1 MITRINAQAASRPTD
16 LVGNTPLLEL
26 SSISREVPGV
36 RILGKAEW
44 YNPGGSV
51 KDRPALWMIR
61 DGEKSGLLTPEKI
74 IIDATSGNTGIAYAW
89 IGAALGYKVK
99 LCMPKNASEERKK
112 ILRAYGVE
120 VVLTDPGE
128 GSDGAIREARRLYAE
143 DPERYFYPD
152 QYKNPANPRSHYES
166 TAPEI
171 WEQTDGEVTHFVAG
185 LGTSG
190 TFVGTATRLREY
202 NPEIKVVSFEPD
214 SPFHGLEGMKHMASA
229 IVPEIY
235 DPTIADQNFGTP
247 TEDAYD
253 MVKRLAREE
262 GILVGISAGGA
273 VATSLRVARELE
285 SGVVVTVLCD
295 SADKYL
301 SESFWEE
308 SARAAEDRRG
318 GRRAHPRPRQ
328 GSLPRGVQRC
338 DGGNANRGYED
349 RGGRLARRER
359 SLRREIAPL
368 PHRPPGVHE
377 ARRASRRARHGAP
390 RDIPF
395 PPGPSGR
402 AFRVRPGA
410 CLAQLLVHHRLGG

>member
-1 MITRINAQAASRPTD
+1 MGTQPTN

-26 SSISREVPGV
+26 ANISREVPGV
-36 RILGKAEW
+36 SILGKAEW

-61 DGEKSGLLTPEKI
+61 DGEKSGALTPDKTI
-74 IIDATSGNTGIAYAW
+74 LDATSGNTGIAYAW
-89 IGAALGYKVK
+89 IGASLGYRVK

-171 WEQTDGEVTHFVAG
+171 WEQTDGEVTHLVAG

-202 NPEIKVVSFEPD
+202 NAEIRVISFEPD

-235 DPTIADQNFGTP
+235 DPTIADQNLGTP

-253 MVKRLAREE
+253 MVKHLAREE
-262 GILVGISAGGA
+262 GILVGISAGAA

-295 SADKYL
+295 NADKYL
-301 SESFWEE
+301 SENFWEE
-308 SARAAEDRRG
+308 
-318 GRRAHPRPRQ
+318 
-328 GSLPRGVQRC
+328 
-338 DGGNANRGYED
+338 
-349 RGGRLARRER
+349 
-359 SLRREIAPL
+359 
-368 PHRPPGVHE
+368 
-377 ARRASRRARHGAP
+377 
-390 RDIPF
+390 
-395 PPGPSGR
+395 
-402 AFRVRPGA
+402 
-410 CLAQLLVHHRLGG
+410 

>member
-1 MITRINAQAASRPTD
+1 MYNNSDMITRINTHAASRATD

-26 SSISREVPGV
+26 PSISREVPGV

-61 DGEKSGLLTPEKI
+61 DGEKSGELDAGKVIL
-74 IIDATSGNTGIAYAW
+74 DATSGNTGIAYAW
-89 IGAALGYKVK
+89 IGASLGYKVK
-99 LCMPKNASEERKK
+99 LCMPRNASEERKK

-143 DPERYFYPD
+143 NPEKYFYPD

-190 TFVGTATRLREY
+190 TFVGTATRLKEY

-235 DPTIADQNFGTP
+235 DPTIADENLGTP
-247 TEDAYD
+247 TEDAYEI
-253 MVKRLAREE
+253 VKRIAREE
-262 GILVGISAGGA
+262 GILVGISAGAA

-308 SARAAEDRRG
+308 
-318 GRRAHPRPRQ
+318 
-328 GSLPRGVQRC
+328 
-338 DGGNANRGYED
+338 
-349 RGGRLARRER
+349 
-359 SLRREIAPL
+359 
-368 PHRPPGVHE
+368 
-377 ARRASRRARHGAP
+377 
-390 RDIPF
+390 
-395 PPGPSGR
+395 
-402 AFRVRPGA
+402 
-410 CLAQLLVHHRLGG
+410 

>member
-1 MITRINAQAASRPTD
+1 LYNNPDMITRINTRAGTRPVD

-36 RILGKAEW
+36 RVLGKAEW

-61 DGEKSGLLTPEKI
+61 DGERSGKLTPDKTI
-74 IIDATSGNTGIAYAW
+74 LDATSGNTGIAYAW
-89 IGAALGYKVK
+89 MGASLGYKVK

-128 GSDGAIREARRLYAE
+128 GSDGAIREARKLYSE
-143 DPERYFYPD
+143 EPEKYFYPD

-202 NPEIKVVSFEPD
+202 DPGIKVISFEPD

-235 DPTIADQNFGTP
+235 DPTIADQNLGTP
-247 TEDAYD
+247 TEDAYE

-262 GILVGISAGGA
+262 GILVGISAGAA

-308 SARAAEDRRG
+308 
-318 GRRAHPRPRQ
+318 
-328 GSLPRGVQRC
+328 
-338 DGGNANRGYED
+338 
-349 RGGRLARRER
+349 
-359 SLRREIAPL
+359 
-368 PHRPPGVHE
+368 
-377 ARRASRRARHGAP
+377 
-390 RDIPF
+390 
-395 PPGPSGR
+395 
-402 AFRVRPGA
+402 
-410 CLAQLLVHHRLGG
+410 

>member
-1 MITRINAQAASRPTD
+1 MITRINTRAASRPTD

-61 DGEKSGLLTPEKI
+61 DGEKSGLLTPEKT

-89 IGAALGYKVK
+89 IGASLGYKVK

-128 GSDGAIREARRLYAE
+128 GSDGAIREARRLYAD

-202 NPEIKVVSFEPD
+202 NSEIKLVSFEPD

-235 DPTIADQNFGTP
+235 DPTIADQNLGTP

-253 MVKRLAREE
+253 MVKRLAQEE
-262 GILVGISAGGA
+262 GILVGISAGAA
-273 VATSLRVARELE
+273 VATSLRVTRELE

-308 SARAAEDRRG
+308 
-318 GRRAHPRPRQ
+318 
-328 GSLPRGVQRC
+328 
-338 DGGNANRGYED
+338 
-349 RGGRLARRER
+349 
-359 SLRREIAPL
+359 
-368 PHRPPGVHE
+368 
-377 ARRASRRARHGAP
+377 
-390 RDIPF
+390 
-395 PPGPSGR
+395 
-402 AFRVRPGA
+402 
-410 CLAQLLVHHRLGG
+410 

>member
-1 MITRINAQAASRPTD
+1 MILYNNSDMITRINTQATLRPTD

-26 SSISREVPGV
+26 SSVPREVPGV

-44 YNPGGSV
+44 HNPGGSV

-61 DGEKSGLLTPEKI
+61 DGEKSGELGPGKVIL
-74 IIDATSGNTGIAYAW
+74 DATSGNTGIAYAW
-89 IGAALGYKVK
+89 IGASLGYRVK

-143 DPERYFYPD
+143 NPERYFYPD

-202 NPEIKVVSFEPD
+202 NPEIKVISFEPD

-235 DPTIADQNFGTP
+235 DPTIADQSLGTP

-262 GILVGISAGGA
+262 GILVGISAGAA

-308 SARAAEDRRG
+308 
-318 GRRAHPRPRQ
+318 
-328 GSLPRGVQRC
+328 
-338 DGGNANRGYED
+338 
-349 RGGRLARRER
+349 
-359 SLRREIAPL
+359 
-368 PHRPPGVHE
+368 
-377 ARRASRRARHGAP
+377 
-390 RDIPF
+390 
-395 PPGPSGR
+395 
-402 AFRVRPGA
+402 
-410 CLAQLLVHHRLGG
+410 

>member
-202 NPEIKVVSFEPD
+202 NAEIKVVSFEPD

-235 DPTIADQNFGTP
+235 DPTIADQNLGTP

-262 GILVGISAGGA
+262 GILVGISAGAA

-295 SADKYL
+295 NADKYL
-301 SESFWEE
+301 SENFWEE
-308 SARAAEDRRG
+308 
-318 GRRAHPRPRQ
+318 
-328 GSLPRGVQRC
+328 
-338 DGGNANRGYED
+338 
-349 RGGRLARRER
+349 
-359 SLRREIAPL
+359 
-368 PHRPPGVHE
+368 
-377 ARRASRRARHGAP
+377 
-390 RDIPF
+390 
-395 PPGPSGR
+395 
-402 AFRVRPGA
+402 
-410 CLAQLLVHHRLGG
+410 

>member
-1 MITRINAQAASRPTD
+1 MYNNSDMITRINTHAASRATD

-61 DGEKSGLLTPEKI
+61 AGEKSGLLTPEKT

-89 IGAALGYKVK
+89 IGASLGYKVK

-143 DPERYFYPD
+143 APERYFYPD

-235 DPTIADQNFGTP
+235 DPTIADQNLGTP

-253 MVKRLAREE
+253 MVKHLAREE
-262 GILVGISAGGA
+262 GILVGISAGAA
-273 VATSLRVARELE
+273 VATSLRVAREME

-301 SESFWEE
+301 SESFWE
-308 SARAAEDRRG
+308 D
-318 GRRAHPRPRQ
+318 
-328 GSLPRGVQRC
+328 
-338 DGGNANRGYED
+338 
-349 RGGRLARRER
+349 
-359 SLRREIAPL
+359 
-368 PHRPPGVHE
+368 
-377 ARRASRRARHGAP
+377 
-390 RDIPF
+390 
-395 PPGPSGR
+395 
-402 AFRVRPGA
+402 
-410 CLAQLLVHHRLGG
+410 

>member
-1 MITRINAQAASRPTD
+1 MITRINTRAASRPTD

-51 KDRPALWMIR
+51 KDRPAFWMIR
-61 DGEKSGLLTPEKI
+61 DGEKSGLLTPEKT

-89 IGAALGYKVK
+89 IGASLGYKVK

-152 QYKNPANPRSHYES
+152 QYKNPTNPRSHYES

-202 NPEIKVVSFEPD
+202 NSEIKLVSFEPD

-235 DPTIADQNFGTP
+235 DPTIADQNLGTP

-253 MVKRLAREE
+253 MVKRLAQEE
-262 GILVGISAGGA
+262 GILVGISAGAA

-308 SARAAEDRRG
+308 
-318 GRRAHPRPRQ
+318 
-328 GSLPRGVQRC
+328 
-338 DGGNANRGYED
+338 
-349 RGGRLARRER
+349 
-359 SLRREIAPL
+359 
-368 PHRPPGVHE
+368 
-377 ARRASRRARHGAP
+377 
-390 RDIPF
+390 
-395 PPGPSGR
+395 
-402 AFRVRPGA
+402 
-410 CLAQLLVHHRLGG
+410 